1 MMTGTVC
8 LEEKTIS
15 IQNFG
20 IWGLMGARGKI
31 CRRKCY
37 IWNRRTWFAYSL
49 CNFYGATMMI
59 EGSLLLFIFGQKME
73 VPFWAKIWRF
83 WGLNRGLKLNLSVIT
98 SKRPAK
104 IMESSPRWRI
114 LWFPVAR
121 RGRCHSGIFS
131 GLPEW
136 QRPRR
141 ATGKR
146 RNLQCHTGHG
156 VTLPGCG
163 GGLGLGVG
171 LAGCRFLCAGKIGKY
186 IAPFTEHEWSGPQ
199 QHPAMHGGVTF
210 PGIMFMTWRAQG
222 VINGWLLV
230 FPSMHLEQ

>member
-104 IMESSPRWRI
+104 WNHLHVEESCGFQWRDVDAATPEFPQDLHNTSSRVLSP
-114 LWFPVAR
+114 P
-121 RGRCHSGIFS
+121 
-131 GLPEW
+131 
-136 QRPRR
+136 
-141 ATGKR
+141 
-146 RNLQCHTGHG
+146 
-156 VTLPGCG
+156 
-163 GGLGLGVG
+163 
-171 LAGCRFLCAGKIGKY
+171 
-186 IAPFTEHEWSGPQ
+186 
-199 QHPAMHGGVTF
+199 GGVL
-210 PGIMFMTWRAQG
+210 IS
-222 VINGWLLV
+222 L
-230 FPSMHLEQ
+230 S